1 MGFAMLVTV
10 MQAVQVWVMMNV
22 ADEMGAAVRK
32 PHLPVHHPD
41 NPSWSSAGTGY
52 SEEQEALDAQ

>member
-10 MQAVQVWVMMNV
+10 MQVAQVWVMINA

-32 PHLPVHHPD
+32 PHLQVHQD